1 MNLDLL
7 ECRCQ
12 RLDVEKWTCIMGGWC
27 FPWGIA
33 IDGAVLRSSSSSSL
47 WAFPREMANKNRL
60 VGTIGM
66 FDIGRGWFGNNVVG
80 FQRRRG
86 VPVLNC
92 QRTPKDPSSYGSIE
106 EIRRELENAKGQ
118 APFSLTK
125 TIQWLGDAANNGG
138 GSLAFRA
145 YSWVLGLD
153 QPAGWRAPLESP
165 EDEMQRLRDIEEG
178 FDPVTLRQLEV
189 VLLMSRQSV
198 LKLVSRCPQLE
209 KVDAAELM
217 GRMMELKRLFPKND
231 VARMVELVP
240 SGFLV
245 RPWEETYVQLVMAS
259 DILRSGLEGADVDGI
274 FDEDPTILFEEPE
287 SLRIGIRRMDELWN
301 INEEMLS
308 NSSCDELALAIR
320 ALGIK
325 GAPNNINEI
334 GGESH

>member
-1 MNLDLL
+1 
-7 ECRCQ
+7 
-12 RLDVEKWTCIMGGWC
+12 
-27 FPWGIA
+27 
-33 IDGAVLRSSSSSSL
+33 
-47 WAFPREMANKNRL
+47 
-60 VGTIGM
+60 
-66 FDIGRGWFGNNVVG
+66 
-80 FQRRRG
+80 
-86 VPVLNC
+86 
-92 QRTPKDPSSYGSIE
+92 
-106 EIRRELENAKGQ
+106 
-118 APFSLTK
+118 
-125 TIQWLGDAANNGG
+125 
-138 GSLAFRA
+138 
-145 YSWVLGLD
+145 
-153 QPAGWRAPLESP
+153 
-165 EDEMQRLRDIEEG
+165 
-178 FDPVTLRQLEV
+178 
-189 VLLMSRQSV
+189 
-198 LKLVSRCPQLE
+198 LE